1 MINPKC
7 GNLESMRSSWR
18 KSRDFDDPHR
28 AGHGPSRARL
38 DSLGWPSI
46 EPEVQLVSAVTR
58 RTEVLGMRTLALATG
73 LTLFCGACDDAPAR
87 QPVPNPPAVEP
98 PAADADEPGEPAVPD
113 DDAAAGRYLEI
124 KAKVDADPQVV
135 SGAQFPQL
143 RKDLEAIA
151 NGAAAP
157 TLRANAALL
166 LGSMFEARGESL
178 RASGYYQH
186 AATLVPDDAGPH
198 MALAVAL
205 ASTSDFEGA
214 VKAQMRAATLDPDN
228 LDNWL
233 GLGELHVRAGDREA
247 AVQAYVSYEMRRKGL
262 IDGLTLHDEAGTY
275 VVGVDERIGC
285 ANALAAAADQG
296 TGVALVYALRTD
308 PQARVR
314 AAVARVMGTH
324 RLDLYLPV
332 LTTQLEQERD
342 PEAKEA
348 IGWALAEIARDPVK
362 IDATERPRL
371 PDDDPRAAPGEVP
384 RAEAAPAAVTE
395 DSTLAPSGEAPTAAE
410 GANDGSTEAAGS
422 ATAPG

>member
-1 MINPKC
+1 M
-7 GNLESMRSSWR
+7 
-18 KSRDFDDPHR
+18 
-28 AGHGPSRARL
+28 
-38 DSLGWPSI
+38 
-46 EPEVQLVSAVTR
+46 
-58 RTEVLGMRTLALATG
+58 
-73 LTLFCGACDDAPAR
+73 
-87 QPVPNPPAVEP
+87 PNPPAAST
-98 PAADADEPGEPAVPD
+98 PAADAETAGEPAAPD

-157 TLRANAALL
+157 ALRANAALL
-166 LGSMFEARGESL
+166 LGSMFDARGESL

-205 ASTSDFEGA
+205 AATADFEGA

-228 LDNWL
+228 LENWL

-275 VVGVDERIGC
+275 VVGVDERIEC

-308 PQARVR
+308 PEARVR

-324 RLDLYLPV
+324 RLDIYLPV

-348 IGWALAEIARDPVK
+348 LGWALAEIAADPVK
-362 IDATERPRL
+362 IDATDRPRL

-384 RAEAAPAAVTE
+384 RAEAAPAALTE
-395 DSTLAPSGEAPTAAE
+395 DSTLAPNEAPAPAE
-410 GANDGSTEAAGS
+410 GAKDGSTEAAGS
-422 ATAPG
+422 AAAPG